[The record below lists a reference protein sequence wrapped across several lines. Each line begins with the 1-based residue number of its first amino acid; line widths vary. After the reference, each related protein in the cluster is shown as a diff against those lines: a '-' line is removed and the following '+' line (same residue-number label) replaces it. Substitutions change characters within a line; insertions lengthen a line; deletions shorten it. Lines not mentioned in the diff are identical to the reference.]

1 MRKIYFIVF
10 IILLNFNF
18 ALADKYIGKGPLQLD
33 DQEIGFFLEYY
44 LKFPAGQAP
53 HMYWIAAE
61 NGKPIW
67 SARWYCPNAGCT
79 NMRSSKAVDKK
90 WCEDAG
96 EKYYKK
102 QNIKKDVECFIFAR
116 RYKIVWDNGNQP
128 QDWKQ
133 SLVKKGMS
141 KSELK
146 NKFEELGFY
155 GKTASLNNVT
165 KPKIEEKTN
174 LSDDII
180 SQLKELKE
188 LKDSGALTE
197 SEFTKAKKKLLEK

>member
-1 MRKIYFIVF
+1 MKKICFF
-10 IILLNFNF
+10 LSIILLNFNF
-18 ALADKYIGKGPLQLD
+18 ALADKYVGKGPLQLD
-33 DQEIGFFLEYY
+33 NAEIGFFLEYY

-53 HMYWIAAE
+53 FMYWIAAE

-79 NMRSSKAVDKK
+79 NMRTSKAADKK
-90 WCEDAG
+90 YCEDSG
-96 EKYYKK
+96 EKYYKEK
-102 QNIKKDVECFIFAR
+102 NNKKDVECFIFAK

-155 GKTASLNNVT
+155 GKTVSLNNNT
-165 KPKIEEKTN
+165 KPKIEKKSIP
-174 LSDDII
+174 SDDII
-180 SQLKELKE
+180 SQLKKLKE
-188 LKDSGALTE
+188 LKDSGAITE
-197 SEFTKAKKKLLEK
+197 EEFTELKKKLLN

>member
-1 MRKIYFIVF
+1 MKKIYFIVS

-18 ALADKYIGKGPLQLD
+18 ALADKYVGKGPLQLD
-33 DQEIGFFLEYY
+33 DTEVDIFFDYY
-44 LKFPAGQAP
+44 LTFPAGQAP

-67 SARWYCPNAGCT
+67 SANWYCPNAGCT
-79 NMRSSKAVDKK
+79 NMRTSKAADKTS
-90 WCEDAG
+90 CEDSG
-96 EKYYKK
+96 KKYYKE
-102 QNIKKDVECFIFAR
+102 QNIKKDVECFIFAK

-155 GKTASLNNVT
+155 GKTASLNNVSE
-165 KPKIEEKTN
+165 PKNEEKTN
-174 LSDDII
+174 LSEDII

-188 LKDSGALTE
+188 LKDSGVITE
-197 SEFTKAKKKLLEK
+197 EEFTKMKKKLLN